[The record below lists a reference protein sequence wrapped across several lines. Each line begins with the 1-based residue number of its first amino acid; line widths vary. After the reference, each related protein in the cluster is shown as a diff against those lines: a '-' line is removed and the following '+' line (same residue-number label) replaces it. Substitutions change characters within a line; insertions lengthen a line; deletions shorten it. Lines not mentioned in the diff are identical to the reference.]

1 LETDLKGRGIDRM
14 AEGVKS
20 ADGEAAREAVGELD
34 NHRIKV
40 GVDVWER
47 EEDTIESIIADHN
60 GSGAEGVAGPQATRS
75 GLALCTSSRL
85 PLGQPSHSR
94 STVVAAS
101 RTGQRYRPDEPVQ
114 INGSRQFA
122 AAAALVSD
130 GQEPVPN
137 EPTLGLMF
145 FTPNP
150 AGPFGTGSWPSD
162 TRAAAAANWREPLI

>member
-1 LETDLKGRGIDRM
+1 MEKP
-14 AEGVKS
+14 
-20 ADGEAAREAVGELD
+20 REK
-34 NHRIKV
+34 R
-40 GVDVWER
+40 WESWTTIASKLALTSGSGKKT
-47 EEDTIESIIADHN
+47 TIESIIADHN
-60 GSGAEGVAGPQATRS
+60 GAGQRGLLGRKPRGRGSRS
-75 GLALCTSSRL
+75 VPHHDC

-137 EPTLGLMF
+137 G
-145 FTPNP
+145 P
-150 AGPFGTGSWPSD
+150 AGFGVKNIRPSVGSFGTGSWPSD